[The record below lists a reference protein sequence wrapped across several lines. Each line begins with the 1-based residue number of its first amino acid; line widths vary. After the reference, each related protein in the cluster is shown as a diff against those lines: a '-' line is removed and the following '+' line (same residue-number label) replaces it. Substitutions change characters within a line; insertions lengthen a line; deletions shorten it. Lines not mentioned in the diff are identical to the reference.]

1 MNGSAV
7 DLLKTPTDFLTPGFF
22 RGSVD
27 RLIQAANQR
36 VDQRAANFRR

>member
-7 DLLKTPTDFLTPGFF
+7 DLLKTSIDLLPPGFF

-27 RLIQAANQR
+27 RLIQTANQG
-36 VDQRAANFRR
+36 VDQRSANFRR

>member
-7 DLLKTPTDFLTPGFF
+7 DLLKTPIDLLPPGFF

-27 RLIQAANQR
+27 RLIQTAN
-36 VDQRAANFRR
+36 

>member
-7 DLLKTPTDFLTPGFF
+7 NLLKTPIDFLTPGFF

-27 RLIQAANQR
+27 RLIQTAN
-36 VDQRAANFRR
+36 